1 MKNLSQALKD
11 YLGLRSGL
19 GFKMKDARRDLP
31 KLVSFL
37 NRQRVRSIST
47 RLAVQWAVEP
57 QTAKKGYWAQRLS
70 MARGFAKYL
79 SGIDPRTEIPPA
91 GILPYGNRR
100 RKPHIYKSDEIRRLL
115 QATRA
120 TGLPGRIRPQTYATL
135 FGLLSVT
142 GLRLSEALNLDD
154 GDVDLNEG
162 LLTIRESKW
171 RKSRLVPIH
180 ATTVQ
185 KLALYRRERD
195 RLQPKRAIPAFF
207 VLNNGH
213 RPKVLAA
220 EREFLRVARRI
231 GLRGPAGTK
240 GPYLHDMR
248 HSFAVKTL
256 LGWYR
261 SGTDVER
268 HLPELSTYLGH
279 SRVAYT
285 YWYLSA
291 EPELLQLAATRLD
304 QLKGNSQ

>member
-1 MKNLSQALKD
+1 
-11 YLGLRSGL
+11 
-19 GFKMKDARRDLP
+19 
-31 KLVSFL
+31 
-37 NRQRVRSIST
+37 
-47 RLAVQWAVEP
+47 
-57 QTAKKGYWAQRLS
+57 
-70 MARGFAKYL
+70 
-79 SGIDPRTEIPPA
+79 
-91 GILPYGNRR
+91 
-100 RKPHIYKSDEIRRLL
+100 
-115 QATRA
+115 
-120 TGLPGRIRPQTYATL
+120 
-135 FGLLSVT
+135 
-142 GLRLSEALNLDD
+142 LRLSEALNLDD

-180 ATTVQ
+180 TTTVQ
-185 KLALYRRERD
+185 RLALYRRERD
-195 RLQPKRAIPAFF
+195 RLQPERATAAFF
-207 VLNNGH
+207 ILNNGN

-231 GLRGPAGTK
+231 SLRGPAGTK